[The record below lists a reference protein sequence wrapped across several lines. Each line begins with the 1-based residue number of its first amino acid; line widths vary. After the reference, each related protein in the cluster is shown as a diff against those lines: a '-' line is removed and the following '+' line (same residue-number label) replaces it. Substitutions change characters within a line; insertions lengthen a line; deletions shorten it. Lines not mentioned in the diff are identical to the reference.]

1 MNRRTPVRTAVVAG
15 AAFIGLALPATAQAA
30 KNWAVVQGNGTLVRG
45 NGVTT
50 VTHPNTGVYIV
61 TFTADVHGCAYV
73 GNPGDPSTGAVS
85 TASTVSVARRAGSRH
100 ALYIQVWNQQTGAP
114 ADFPFHLVAYCG
126 ATSKFAVVG
135 KGGVIARG
143 KHALS
148 ARRITKGE
156 YSVHFDSNVSN
167 CVFLATVGA
176 TKATPVVDPGTISV
190 ARGKKPHN
198 VFVTT
203 IGRSGSVASS
213 PFHLALNCGT
223 TPFRAVVKANGTIA
237 RGRGTDSSTHL
248 GVAGEYQVAF
258 TQNVTGCA
266 FVATVGAAGSGIST
280 LPLTITTATRMGNPN
295 AAFIWIKKTDG
306 TNVDHAFHLVA
317 RC

>member
-1 MNRRTPVRTAVVAG
+1 MNRRAPVRTAVAAG

-30 KNWAVVQGNGTLVRG
+30 KNWVVVQGDGTLVRG
-45 NGVTT
+45 NGVAS

-73 GNPGDPSTGAVS
+73 GNPGDPATGAVS
-85 TASTVSVARRAGSRH
+85 TASTMSVARRLGSRH
-100 ALYIQVWNQQTGAP
+100 ALSIKVWNQQTGAP
-114 ADFPFHLVAYCG
+114 ADFAFHVVAYCG

-135 KGGVIARG
+135 KGGAIARG

-148 ARRITKGE
+148 ARRITRGE

-167 CVFLATVGA
+167 CVFLATIGA

-198 VFVTT
+198 VLVTT
-203 IGRSGSVASS
+203 IGRSGSVANS

-223 TPFRAVVKANGTIA
+223 TPFRAVVKAGGTLA
-237 RGRGTDSSTHL
+237 RGRSTD
-248 GVAGEYQVAF
+248 AAARIRDGEYQVAF

-295 AAFIWIKKTDG
+295 AAFIWIKKTGG
-306 TNVDHAFHLVA
+306 TNFDHAFHLVA

>member
-1 MNRRTPVRTAVVAG
+1 MKRSRSVRTAMLAG

-50 VTHPNTGVYIV
+50 VTHPNTGVYIA
-61 TFTADVHGCAYV
+61 TFAADVHGCGYIA
-73 GNPGDPSTGAVS
+73 NPGDPATGAVS
-85 TASTVSVARRAGSRH
+85 TASTVSVSRRAGNRH

-126 ATSKFAVVG
+126 STSKFAVVG
-135 KGGVIARG
+135 KGGALSRG

-156 YSVHFDSNVSN
+156 YSVHFDSDVSN

-176 TKATPVVDPGTISV
+176 TGATPVVNPGTISV
-190 ARGKKPHN
+190 AGGKKPHN

-203 IGRSGSVASS
+203 IGRSGSVANT
-213 PFHLALNCGT
+213 PFHLAANCGT
-223 TPFRAVVKANGTIA
+223 TPFRAVVKANGTTA
-237 RGRGTDSSTHL
+237 RGRGTTASALIVT
-248 GVAGEYQVAF
+248 GEYEVTF
-258 TQNVTGCA
+258 TQNVTTCA
-266 FVATVGAAGSGIST
+266 FVATVGSSGSGIST
-280 LPLTITTATRMGNPN
+280 LPLTITTATRLGNPN

-306 TNVDHAFHLVA
+306 TNTNHGFHLLV